1 MGTAVALGHREPGTA
16 SASPFGVFVQVAEGV
31 EGLVRLPELSSDPT
45 KPPEDVV
52 RVGEEI
58 TVVVTDIDRERHR
71 LSLSLRAAT

>member
-1 MGTAVALGHREPGTA
+1 M
-16 SASPFGVFVQVAEGV
+16 
-31 EGLVRLPELSSDPT
+31 RLPELSSDPT